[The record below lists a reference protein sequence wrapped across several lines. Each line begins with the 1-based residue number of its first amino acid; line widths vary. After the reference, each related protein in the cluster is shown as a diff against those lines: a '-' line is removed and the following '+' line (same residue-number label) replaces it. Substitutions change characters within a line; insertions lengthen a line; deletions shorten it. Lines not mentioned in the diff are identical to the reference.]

1 MARLVNHDERREI
14 FAAAALRVIMREG
27 IAGLTVRE
35 VAREAGFTTGALTH
49 YFHSKDQLLI
59 EASEHSARLVRIRME
74 RAAQATPALEAIR
87 KVVALALPLTAET
100 RGYWRI
106 WVGYWERS
114 SYDDEVARVMRLRYS
129 EWRGR
134 LANLLAKAQAEG
146 AVATGV
152 NVQHAAASLV
162 ALVDGIGVQVL
173 LGVGR
178 IPPAR
183 QRAMFDRWLDTVCS
197 GGVAEPANGPL
208 ASRRDGRA
216 DRRPAH
222 VPVAR
227 GR

>member
-1 MARLVNHDERREI
+1 MGRSVDHDERREI

-49 YFHSKDQLLI
+49 YFQSKDQLLI
-59 EASEHSARLVRIRME
+59 EASELSARLVRDRME
-74 RAAQATPALEAIR
+74 RAEQARPVLEAIR
-87 KVVALALPLTAET
+87 KVVALALPLTPER

-114 SYDDEVARVMRLRYS
+114 SYDDEVSRVMRLRYD
-129 EWRGR
+129 EWRDR
-134 LANLLAKAQAEG
+134 LARMLTLAQTEG
-146 AVATGV
+146 EVAADV
-152 NVQHAAASLV
+152 DPQHAAQSLV

-183 QRAMFDRWLDTVCS
+183 QRAMFDLWLDTLRS
-197 GGVAEPANGPL
+197 RGGAMEAGNPPATAKRG
-208 ASRRDGRA
+208 
-216 DRRPAH
+216 
-222 VPVAR
+222 AR
-227 GR
+227 

>member
-1 MARLVNHDERREI
+1 MGRSVDHEARREI

-35 VAREAGFTTGALTH
+35 VAKEAGFTTGALTH

-59 EASEHSARLVRIRME
+59 EASEHSATLVRHRME
-74 RAAQATPALEAIR
+74 RAEKVRPTLEAIR
-87 KVVALALPLTAET
+87 RVVALALPLTAET

-114 SYDDEVARVMRLRYS
+114 SYDDDVARVMRLRYD
-129 EWRGR
+129 EWRSR
-134 LANLLAKAQAEG
+134 LARLLARAQEEGDVTPDVDPRQAAE
-146 AVATGV
+146 
-152 NVQHAAASLV
+152 SLI

-183 QRAMFDRWLDTVCS
+183 QRAMFDLWLETLRRGCPQIAGALRRSV
-197 GGVAEPANGPL
+197 ETPTR
-208 ASRRDGRA
+208 SRSPGRT
-216 DRRPAH
+216 R
-222 VPVAR
+222 
-227 GR
+227 